1 MAIGVAAKTMSSPS
15 CALIAMLDAQLFWV
29 NSKVTAEDRDDRQD
43 SQNAMR
49 HACAFSKL
57 PLLLHRR
64 SRQWVPTTLVSF
76 DIDSCS
82 LHSWFRGRWNPYLVF
97 LFCHLFQKS
106 SLVTVKQTWGRC
118 RSPDGEA
125 TARLWTNAMGQ
136 CWQAER
142 AFLLDVIYIIGLSWN
157 VKSMVFHASKF
168 VSIMQSVITEVL
180 YEKLCFLV

>member
-1 MAIGVAAKTMSSPS
+1 MAIGVAAKTMTSPS

-29 NSKVTAEDRDDRQD
+29 NSKVTAEDREDGQD
-43 SQNAMR
+43 SQNVMW
-49 HACAFSKL
+49 HACAFSTL
-57 PLLLHRR
+57 SLLLHRR

-82 LHSWFRGRWNPYLVF
+82 LISWFRGRGNPYLVF

-142 AFLLDVIYIIGLSWN
+142 AFLLDVIYIRGLSCN
-157 VKSMVFHASKF
+157 VENLLFHASKF
-168 VSIMQSVITEVL
+168 VSIINDL
-180 YEKLCFLV
+180 